1 MTVAV
6 VGAGLTGLACAA
18 GLAAGGRV
26 EVLDRIPVTG
36 GVHGWRAPE
45 TRALTARA
53 VQAGV
58 VLHLGVTAI
67 RWEDGVLVGVGPEG
81 VVRCAADA
89 LVVAGGSRPL
99 TRAELALTGPRPAGV
114 LPAPVA
120 CHLAENGLPVGRH
133 ACVVGGGDWAH
144 RAAHE
149 LLAAGSRVTVVAPEG
164 LLRPMPGRTDV
175 REGLAPAAVEG
186 AARVTALVAGG
197 ERIECDA
204 VVLAHRLAP
213 LRNVDG
219 AVWEAPGVVFAQ
231 PLADPMT
238 ASAAR
243 EAGERAAADVR
254 ALLAARPAA

>member
-18 GLAAGGRV
+18 GLAADGRV

-45 TRALTARA
+45 TRALTAAATR
-53 VQAGV
+53 AGV

-67 RWEDGVLVGVGPEG
+67 RWEDGVLVGVGSEG
-81 VVRCAADA
+81 VVRCAAEA

-99 TRAELALTGPRPAGV
+99 TRAELALAGPRPAGV

-120 CHLAENGLPVGRH
+120 CHLAENGLPAGRR
-133 ACVVGGGDWAH
+133 ACVLGGGDWAH

-164 LLRPMPGRTDV
+164 LLRPMPGGVEV
-175 REGLAPAAVEG
+175 REGLVPEGVEG
-186 AARVTALVAGG
+186 AARVTALLADG

-204 VVLAHRLAP
+204 VVLAHGLAP

-238 ASAAR
+238 AAAAR

-254 ALLAARPAA
+254 ALLAGEAAA